1 MTTFETIFC
10 ILLVALAAWYAISII
25 VLLIGLFRIRCPVND
40 RLNFL
45 TVVIAAHNEEKD
57 IADCLKA
64 IAAQNY
70 PPNLY
75 EVIIADDRSTD
86 GTTDIIE
93 AFCRDHYNFYSIRI
107 DSKENEVIPKKTALI
122 KALKMARGDIIVS
135 TDGDCIQSEGWL
147 SSINGCFAENV
158 GMVIGH
164 TSYPKPGNLWAGIDA
179 IDYLSHR
186 AMGAAFVGAG
196 SAYTCTAS
204 NFAYRKDIFK
214 SVEEEFSQ
222 LKVRPAE
229 DNYLLNFVHTRT
241 SYSFAVATDPE
252 SFVTTA
258 GAGGFGEFMQQRF
271 RWGAYGGNIVTT
283 GVKLF
288 FLPALLFYIVLWAGI
303 LLSMINPALIQT
315 VLISLGLKAFV
326 DLIFMTKASSIYK
339 SRYLLVYFLPGFVA
353 NLILTIPV
361 MVKGNFFTFR
371 WKGESYRIN

>member
-1 MTTFETIFC
+1 MTTFEIMFS
-10 ILLVALAAWYAISII
+10 ILLVALTAWYSISLI
-25 VLLIGLFRIRCPVND
+25 VLLIGLFRIPCPISD

-45 TVVIAAHNEEKD
+45 TVVIAAHNEEKE
-57 IADCLKA
+57 ITNCLKA
-64 IAAQNY
+64 IAAQDY

-93 AFCRDHYNFYSIRI
+93 AFCRDHHNFYSIRI

-122 KALKMARGDIIVS
+122 KALKMARGDIMVS
-135 TDGDCIQSEGWL
+135 TDGDCIQPEGWL

-164 TSYPKPGNLWAGIDA
+164 TGYPKPRNLWAGIDA

-204 NFAYRKDIFK
+204 NFAYRKEIFQ

-241 SYSFAVATDPE
+241 QYSFAVATDTE

-258 GAGGFGEFMQQRF
+258 GAGGLGEFMQQRF

-288 FLPALLFYIVLWAGI
+288 FLPALLFYVLLWVGM
-303 LLSMINPALIQT
+303 LLSVFNTTLFPLLI
-315 VLISLGLKAFV
+315 ISLGMKALIDF
-326 DLIFMTKASSIYK
+326 IFMTKASSIYK
-339 SRYLLVYFLPGFVA
+339 SRYLLAYFLPGFVA

>member
-1 MTTFETIFC
+1 MTTFETIFS
-10 ILLVALAAWYAISII
+10 ILLVSLAAWYAISII
-25 VLLIGLFRIRCPVND
+25 VLLIGLFRIRCPEND

-57 IADCLKA
+57 IANCLKA

-107 DSKENEVIPKKTALI
+107 DPKENEIIPKKTALI

-135 TDGDCIQSEGWL
+135 TDGDCIQPEGWL

-164 TSYPKPGNLWAGIDA
+164 TRYPKPRNLWAGIDA

-204 NFAYRKDIFK
+204 NFAYRKDIFE
-214 SVEEEFSQ
+214 SVEEEFSK

-241 SYSFAVATDPE
+241 QYSFAVATDPE

-288 FLPALLFYIVLWAGI
+288 FLPALLFYVLLWVGM
-303 LLSMINPALIQT
+303 LLSVFNTTLVPLLI
-315 VLISLGLKAFV
+315 ISLGMKALV
-326 DLIFMTKASSIYK
+326 DLIFMTKASFIYK
-339 SRYLLVYFLPGFVA
+339 SRYLLAYFLPGFVA

>member
-1 MTTFETIFC
+1 MTTFETIFS

-45 TVVIAAHNEEKD
+45 TVVIAAHNEEKV

-64 IAAQNY
+64 IAAQDY

-93 AFCRDHYNFYSIRI
+93 AFCRDQYNFYSIRI
-107 DSKENEVIPKKTALI
+107 DPKEKDVIPKKTALI

-204 NFAYRKDIFK
+204 NFAYRKK
-214 SVEEEFSQ
+214 VLESVEDEFSQ

-229 DNYLLNFVHTRT
+229 DNFLLNYVHTRT
-241 SYSFAVATDPE
+241 PYSIPVATESE
-252 SFVTTA
+252 SFVSTA
-258 GAGGFGEFMQQRF
+258 GAE
-271 RWGAYGGNIVTT
+271 
-283 GVKLF
+283 
-288 FLPALLFYIVLWAGI
+288 
-303 LLSMINPALIQT
+303 
-315 VLISLGLKAFV
+315 
-326 DLIFMTKASSIYK
+326 
-339 SRYLLVYFLPGFVA
+339 
-353 NLILTIPV
+353 
-361 MVKGNFFTFR
+361 
-371 WKGESYRIN
+371 